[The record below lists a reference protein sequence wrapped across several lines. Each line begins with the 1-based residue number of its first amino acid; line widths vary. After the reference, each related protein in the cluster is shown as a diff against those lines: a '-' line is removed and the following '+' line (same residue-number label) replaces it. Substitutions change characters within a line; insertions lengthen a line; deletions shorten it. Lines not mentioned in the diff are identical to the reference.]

1 MTPTP
6 SDNPGLPFRLADF
19 PTLVEALD
27 YAARGVTGFNFYTG
41 RGELSEALP
50 YRTLREQA
58 LEIAGQL
65 LRRGFAAGDRIAL
78 LAETDGDFV
87 RGFFACQYAGLIPTP
102 LPLPAAFGGRPHY
115 IAHIRRMI
123 EGSGARAVFGPAALA
138 PWLAEA
144 VAGLDLDFAGTLA
157 DLGAWAATLAPAQ
170 HAPAFPTPDPDQL
183 SYIQF
188 SSGSTRAPIGVAV
201 TQRAF
206 MANAHAS
213 SQDGLCLRA
222 GDRGV
227 SWLPLYHDMGLVGFL
242 LTPLTCQ
249 ISVDLLP
256 TSEFVRR
263 PMVWLD
269 LISRNG
275 GTLSYT
281 PSFGFEL
288 CVRRARTMS
297 LDHLSLGSW
306 RAAGIGG
313 DMIRPD
319 ALDSFAERF
328 AVCGFR
334 SSAFTPSYGMA
345 EATLALSFAK
355 PGAGARRDAIDIE
368 QMERD
373 HIAVPAHENTV
384 TRRDFV
390 LCGPILPGHEIE
402 IRDENGKVQ
411 PERHVGRIF
420 VRGPSIMKEYFQH
433 PEETAAVLSAD
444 GWLDTGDIGYLL
456 HGEIVITG
464 RAKDLIIINGRNIW
478 PQDLEWTLED
488 SIAGLRSGDVAVF
501 SLDNGH
507 GENIYALVHCRVQ
520 GEDERQHLKTEI
532 SGLLRARHG
541 VEAGIV
547 LVPPHTLPKT
557 SSGKLSRA
565 GAKTLLKSGAFGEPE
580 AYSLAV

>member
-6 SDNPGLPFRLADF
+6 SDNTGLPFRQADF
-19 PTLVEALD
+19 PTLVDALD
-27 YAARGVTGFNFYTG
+27 YAARGVTGYNFYTG

-50 YRTLREQA
+50 YRALREQA
-58 LEIAGQL
+58 LEIAGL
-65 LRRGFAAGDRIAL
+65 LLQRGFAAGDRVAL
-78 LAETDGDFV
+78 LAETDGDFA
-87 RGFFACQYAGLIPTP
+87 RAFFACQYAGLIPTP

-115 IAHIRRMI
+115 VAHVRRMI
-123 EGSGARAVFGPAALA
+123 EGSGARIVFGSAALA
-138 PWLAEA
+138 PWLIEA
-144 VAGLDLDFAGTLA
+144 ADGLNLDFTGTLA
-157 DLGAWAATLAPAQ
+157 EFRALAKDRAVGKATPSM
-170 HAPAFPTPDPDQL
+170 PSPDANQL

-201 TQRAF
+201 TQKAF
-206 MANAHAS
+206 MANAHAIS
-213 SQDGLCLRA
+213 RDGLCIKA

-242 LTPLTCQ
+242 LTPMTCQ

-269 LISRNG
+269 IISRNG

-297 LDHLSLGSW
+297 VDHLSLASW

-328 AVCGFR
+328 AGCGFK

-345 EATLALSFAK
+345 EATLALSFAR
-355 PGAGARRDAIDIE
+355 PGSGARRDAIDIE

-373 HIAVPAHENTV
+373 HIAVPANKNTV

-402 IRDENGKVQ
+402 IRDEAGKVQ
-411 PERHVGRIF
+411 SERHVGRIF

-433 PEETAAVLSAD
+433 PEETADVLSPD

-464 RAKDLIIINGRNIW
+464 RAKDLIIVNGRNIW
-478 PQDLEWTLED
+478 PQDLEWTVED
-488 SIAGLRSGDVAVF
+488 SVSGLRSGDVAVF

-507 GENIYALVHCRVQ
+507 GETIYALVHCRVQ
-520 GEDERQHLKTEI
+520 GEDERQQLKTEI
-532 SGLLRARHG
+532 SGLLRTRHG
-541 VEAGIV
+541 VEVCIV

-565 GAKTLLKSGAFGEPE
+565 SAKTLLKSGAFGQPE
-580 AYSLAV
+580 AFSLAV